1 MAVITISR
9 QFGAGGITLGELV
22 SKKLGYRFFDNE
34 IIQMV
39 ARKAKVSTNWVA
51 SMEKEAGGKIQRF
64 ISGMV
69 SRRLVDRILDMD
81 HGYIDEEI
89 YVDLLHEI
97 ISKIAAEGN
106 AVILGRGSQ
115 YILKDEDDTFHVLLV
130 ADKEFRIRFIEE
142 KYHLAPKQAVQMVN
156 NEDKRRLNLYQKFGR
171 LDYDST
177 AHYHLVLNMRRVN
190 LKTAANL
197 MCRMVDRIS

>member
-9 QFGAGGITLGELV
+9 QFGAGGITLGDLV

-39 ARKAKVSTNWVA
+39 AKKAKVSTNWVE

-64 ISGMV
+64 LSGVV
-69 SRRLVDRILDMD
+69 SKRLVDRILDMD

-89 YVDLLHEI
+89 YVDLLHDI
-97 ISKIAAEGN
+97 IEKIAAEGN

-115 YILKDEDDTFHVLLV
+115 YILQNAGDTFHVLLV
-130 ADKEFRIRFIEE
+130 ADKDYRIRFIEE
-142 KYHLAPKQAVQMVN
+142 KYHMKPKQAVQMVN
-156 NEDKRRLNLYQKFGR
+156 NEEKRRVNLYQKFGR

-177 AHYHLVLNMRRVN
+177 AHYHLILNMRRVP
-190 LKTAANL
+190 LAKAADL
-197 MCRMVDRIS
+197 MCRLVDRGF

>member
-9 QFGAGGITLGELV
+9 QFGAGGITLGERV
-22 SKKLGYRFFDNE
+22 SGKLGYRFFDNE

-39 ARKAKVSTNWVA
+39 AKKAKVSTNWVM

-69 SRRLVDRILDMD
+69 SKRLVDRILDMD

-97 ISKIAAEGN
+97 ITKIADEGN

-115 YILKDEDDTFHVLLV
+115 YILKSTENTFHILLV
-130 ADKEFRIRFIEE
+130 ADKEYRVRFIEE
-142 KYHLAPKQAVQMVN
+142 KYHLTPKQALQMVN
-156 NEDKRRLNLYQKFGR
+156 NEDKRRVNLYQKFGR

-177 AHYHLVLNMRRVN
+177 AHYHLILNMRRVN
-190 LKTAANL
+190 LDIATDL
-197 MCRMVDRIS
+197 MCRIVDGVS

>member
-39 ARKAKVSTNWVA
+39 AKKAKVSTNWVE
-51 SMEKEAGGKIQRF
+51 SMEKEAGGKIQRL

-69 SRRLVDRILDMD
+69 SKRLVDRILDMD

-89 YVDLLHEI
+89 NVDLLHEI
-97 ISKIAAEGN
+97 IGKIAAEGN
-106 AVILGRGSQ
+106 AVILFSPCIWISDHFRPNRVK
-115 YILKDEDDTFHVLLV
+115 LVNELLHPLL
-130 ADKEFRIRFIEE
+130 RHNRFS
-142 KYHLAPKQAVQMVN
+142 
-156 NEDKRRLNLYQKFGR
+156 LYR
-171 LDYDST
+171 SL
-177 AHYHLVLNMRRVN
+177 H
-190 LKTAANL
+190 
-197 MCRMVDRIS
+197 

>member
-39 ARKAKVSTNWVA
+39 ADKAKVSTNWVE
-51 SMEKEAGGKIQRF
+51 SMEKEAGGKIQRLL
-64 ISGMV
+64 SGMV
-69 SRRLVDRILDMD
+69 SKRLVDRILDMD

-89 YVDLLHEI
+89 YVDLLHQI
-97 ISKIAAEGN
+97 IRKIAVEGD

-115 YILKDEDDTFHVLLV
+115 YILHNEKDTFHVLLV
-130 ADKEFRIRFIEE
+130 ADKEYRIGFIEE
-142 KYHLAPKQAVQMVN
+142 KYHLKPRQAVQMVN
-156 NEDKRRLNLYQKFGR
+156 NEDKRRVNLYQKFGR

-177 AHYHLVLNMRRVN
+177 AHYHLILNMRRVPVES
-190 LKTAANL
+190 AAEL
-197 MCRMVDRIS
+197 MCRLVNRGR

>member
-9 QFGAGGITLGELV
+9 QFGAGGITLGDLV
-22 SKKLGYRFFDNE
+22 SKRLGYRFFDNE

-39 ARKAKVSTNWVA
+39 AKKAKVSTNWVE

-64 ISGMV
+64 LSGMV
-69 SRRLVDRILDMD
+69 SKRLVDRILDMD

-97 ISKIAAEGN
+97 IGKIAAEGD

-115 YILKDEDDTFHVLLV
+115 YILKNADKTFHVLLV
-130 ADKEFRIRFIEE
+130 ADKEYRVRFIEE
-142 KYHLAPKQAVQMVN
+142 KYHLAPKQALQMVN
-156 NEDKRRLNLYQKFGR
+156 NEDKRRVNLYQKFDR
-171 LDYDST
+171 LDYDSP
-177 AHYHLVLNMRRVN
+177 AHYHLVLNMRRVR
-190 LKTAANL
+190 LQTAADL
-197 MCRMVDRIS
+197 MCRLVDRHS